1 MAEYNLQNILL
12 SLMLGGMARGSIP
25 SYVPGSVRPDNGGK
39 RWAEAKR
46 ENTNPVREDRVSR
59 MNLSSM
65 LADADKSDPI
75 DFDAGVVFISGSP
88 QNNAG
93 LVRTPENL
101 ESFIRQTQQ
110 EHDDAIAQFANKPN
124 IPPEQAIKLG
134 LQAEKGLAKWWNDHE
149 PRRHVTPTSSAVSKA
164 RIGSNGDIYVTFGN
178 SGKEYQY
185 RGSADPVE
193 ASKILRDLVAAKS
206 IGRAVNS
213 YTGAWGKAH
222 TYLPK

>member
-1 MAEYNLQNILL
+1 MAAYSLENIIA
-12 SLMLGGMARGSIP
+12 SIIAGGLARGSMP
-25 SYVPGSVRPDNGGK
+25 SYVPGAVRPDNGGK
-39 RWAEAKR
+39 RWNEARK
-46 ENTNPVREDRVSR
+46 ENANPVREDRVSR
-59 MNLSSM
+59 MNLQAM

-134 LQAEKGLAKWWNDHE
+134 LQAEKGLAKWWNDRE